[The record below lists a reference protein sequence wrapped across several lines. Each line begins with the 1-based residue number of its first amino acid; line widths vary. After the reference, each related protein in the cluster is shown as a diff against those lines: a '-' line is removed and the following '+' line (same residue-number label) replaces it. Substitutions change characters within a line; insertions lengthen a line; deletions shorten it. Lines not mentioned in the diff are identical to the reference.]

1 MHTLSST
8 TKSFGNVFL
17 HSIEQIMHYL
27 TKVQATNST
36 YWMSLKNGL
45 NLGPSILAFVSK
57 LQIRY
62 CTTAQPKD
70 FQKSGT
76 IKLKLFLEPFVE
88 VVLKKTLSTKI
99 VRQYKHTLHTPY
111 FPVHIL
117 QKSELCRMY
126 VLIYLVFA
134 HYITAISNL
143 VIFWNPWQVML

>member
-1 MHTLSST
+1 MFSCTQLN
-8 TKSFGNVFL
+8 KSC
-17 HSIEQIMHYL
+17 QYYL

-76 IKLKLFLEPFVE
+76 IKLILFLEPFVE
-88 VVLKKTLSTKI
+88 VVLKNSLSTKI

-117 QKSELCRMY
+117 LKSELCRMY
-126 VLIYLVFA
+126 VLVLK
-134 HYITAISNL
+134 YIFGICTL
-143 VIFWNPWQVML
+143 HHCHQ

>member
-27 TKVQATNST
+27 TKVQATNSIN
-36 YWMSLKNGL
+36 WMSLKYGL

-57 LQIRY
+57 LQIRF
-62 CTTAQPKD
+62 CMTAQPKYI
-70 FQKSGT
+70 QKSGT
-76 IKLKLFLEPFVE
+76 IKHKLFLEPFVE

-111 FPVHIL
+111 FPAHIL
-117 QKSELCRMY
+117 LKSELECTY
-126 VLIYLVFA
+126 VCTVNILFNRKILVKS
-134 HYITAISNL
+134 ID
-143 VIFWNPWQVML
+143 